1 MSFPNAEV
9 HQFAAIGR
17 LLAGIV
23 HEINTPIGSVFS
35 NTDILLRSLEKLDR
49 LLAENTPQSLDQA
62 RRVIA
67 SCQSLVAVDRIACE
81 RIRSVIRGLKTI
93 SRVDCA
99 EARKVNLNE
108 QLRDTLKLTEAEFRR
123 RISVETDFAEL
134 PEVECYPQMLNQ
146 VFLNLLVNAG
156 HAIDGEGRI
165 MVRTR
170 AEGDTVHISIADTGR
185 GMTREQQAKAF
196 EAGFTTKAVGEGT
209 GMGLAISKE
218 IIEEKHGGTISFE
231 SEPGVGT
238 TFHIRIP
245 LRQTRSVGQ

>member
-1 MSFPNAEV
+1 MSFPNAET

-23 HEINTPIGSVFS
+23 HEINTPIGSIFS
-35 NTDILLRSLEKLDR
+35 NNEVMARSLEMVDG
-49 LLAENTPQSLDQA
+49 LLAENTPESTEKA
-62 RRVIA
+62 RRAVA
-67 SCQSLVAVDRIACE
+67 LCRSLTAVDRIACE

-93 SRVDCA
+93 SRVDSD
-99 EARKVNLNE
+99 EFRRVDLNE

-123 RISVETDFAEL
+123 RVTVETDFGEL

-156 HAIDGEGRI
+156 QAIEGEGKI
-165 MVRTR
+165 TVRTR
-170 AEGDTVHISIADTGR
+170 AEGGAAHITIADTGR
-185 GMTREQQAKAF
+185 GMTREQGTKAF
-196 EAGFTTKAVGEGT
+196 EAGYTTKPVGEGT

-245 LRQTRSVGQ
+245 VRQTRSVGQ